1 MFEYQGS
8 SRHIHRITGH
18 ADVNLKIENIY
29 QFTLIEGQVTR
40 KCIQIHSLKRFAGD
54 TSFKIFGDFIGNDF
68 IISLGF
74 FLPKFD
80 PK

>member
-8 SRHIHRITGH
+8 SCHIHRIIGR

-29 QFTLIEGQVTR
+29 QFTLIEGQETR
-40 KCIQIHSLKRFAGD
+40 KYIQIHRLKRFAGD

-74 FLPKFD
+74 FPSKFGPK
-80 PK
+80 